1 MFTGL
6 LPIGSVVLLK
16 DSVKKVMIVG
26 VCQKGG
32 KTPNTVWDYTGVLFP
47 EGYLAGDK
55 MFLFNH
61 VQIDK
66 VFALGYQ
73 DEEQMEFKAKV
84 DDIME
89 KVRLGEETLGAAP
102 ADAE

>member
-6 LPIGSVVLLK
+6 LPNGSVVLLK

-47 EGYLAGDK
+47 EGYLSGDK

-61 VQIDK
+61 EQIDK

-73 DEEQMEFKAKV
+73 DEEQMLFKAKV